1 MILSMMEYC
10 ELINQESMK
19 TKVIQVDT
27 AIDYFKFV
35 SVSVDKDDKF
45 NKNINKL
52 KEIIE
57 DSF

>member
-35 SVSVDKDDKF
+35 SVSVD
-45 NKNINKL
+45 
-52 KEIIE
+52 
-57 DSF
+57 